1 MKGNPEYVPTTD
13 DVDFIEKLKARQ
25 WSVIYFAPGAC
36 RFSAVKRAIPG
47 SNVQTKSWTL
57 EEYRDLV
64 RELQGDSVKI
74 VESLVEEESLALC
87 RSYYILQRENF
98 TRPGKKIFFPFFLSL
113 HPGSKKKRVR
123 LRSTTTDTTQTA
135 PIIPNRPNSLLII

>member
-1 MKGNPEYVPTTD
+1 MCIDMINQTNQEQATAVDKSKKSILARGCDPGASAWAAKAFPPMMGNPEYVPTTN

-74 VESLVEEESLALC
+74 VESLVEEESLAL
-87 RSYYILQRENF
+87 LKATLDTARE
-98 TRPGKKIFFPFFLSL
+98 
-113 HPGSKKKRVR
+113 VR
-123 LRSTTTDTTQTA
+123 
-135 PIIPNRPNSLLII
+135 